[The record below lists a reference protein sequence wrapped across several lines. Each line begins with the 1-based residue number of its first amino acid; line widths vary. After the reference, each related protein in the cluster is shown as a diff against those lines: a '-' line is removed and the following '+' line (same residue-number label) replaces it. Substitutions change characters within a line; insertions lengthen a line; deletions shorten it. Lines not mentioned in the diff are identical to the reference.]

1 MKVLLFQ
8 RNASASLMITNIF
21 WHVDTG
27 IRVLNHSQLILVSYT
42 FPMLYIERHI
52 LMVAVVLFLDLYMNI
67 QIFFMKFIVDSYII
81 LERNYY

>member
-1 MKVLLFQ
+1 
-8 RNASASLMITNIF
+8 MITNIF

-42 FPMLYIERHI
+42 FPMLYINRRI
-52 LMVAVVLFLDLYMNI
+52 FMVILFLDLYVNI

-81 LERNYY
+81 LERNYYGL